1 MTTIRLIISPNG
13 QTLLETRGFAGAS
26 CREASEF
33 LEQTLGQTVHE
44 TLTNEFHQP
53 AQAGQLALEGH

>member
-13 QTLLETRGFAGAS
+13 QTLLDTRGFAGAS

-33 LEQTLGQTVHE
+33 LEQALGSTTFEQ
-44 TLTNEFHQP
+44 LTSEFHQSSEVREP
-53 AQAGQLALEGH
+53 ALESR